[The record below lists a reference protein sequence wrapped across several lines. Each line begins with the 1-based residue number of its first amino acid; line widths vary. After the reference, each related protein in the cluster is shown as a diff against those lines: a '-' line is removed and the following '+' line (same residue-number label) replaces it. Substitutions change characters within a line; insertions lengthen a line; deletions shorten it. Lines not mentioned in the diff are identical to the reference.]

1 MDENTLKKQ
10 IGYRIKQWRVIKR
23 WSRQQVADK
32 LELSVTS
39 YGSIE
44 RGETDM
50 CIMRLAQLAEI
61 FEVTLP
67 DLLGLS
73 EKTIFNFTGTHNKEC
88 HNWQVSSPP
97 EMKEWMLKNELEKY
111 QWMQQAQ
118 EKEIEYLKQQIAQL
132 QEINQL
138 LKQKS
143 SES

>member
-1 MDENTLKKQ
+1 MDENILKKQ
-10 IGYRIKQWRVIKR
+10 IGRKIKQLRVIKQ

-73 EKTIFNFTGTHNKEC
+73 EKTIFNFTKTHNTEC
-88 HNWQVSSPP
+88 LIGINSAANDST
-97 EMKEWMLKNELEKY
+97 LKNELKEC
-111 QWMQQAQ
+111 QLTRQAQ
-118 EKEIEYLKQQIAQL
+118 EREIEYLKQQIAQL

-138 LKQKS
+138 LKQRS
-143 SES
+143 PEP